1 MRVVPETADAKA
13 DALTLAVH
21 CLLAPVGMS
30 KFVEPVPSSESIW
43 EPPDERDD
51 SLLAKRRDLCA
62 SPDVE
67 KIPVDL
73 ES

>member
-1 MRVVPETADAKA
+1 MSVVPETADVK
-13 DALTLAVH
+13 DDVLTLAVH
-21 CLLAPVGMS
+21 CLLVPVGIS
-30 KFVEPVPSSESIW
+30 RFVEPVPSSESIW

-62 SPDVE
+62 SPDEE